1 MKKLTFGTP
10 EQLKPMLA
18 EAFTKYHNE
27 GVAPVRALVSDF
39 TSDTKTYAIDDEYL
53 FCEKLLVAP
62 IAAGESGRDVYLPP
76 CGWRDY
82 FTKEPIESGW
92 HHIETNGIPVYER
105 MD

>member
-1 MKKLTFGTP
+1 MHDDHQSSSYDTEYCWWSNIP
-10 EQLKPMLA
+10 D
-18 EAFTKYHNE
+18 N
-27 GVAPVRALVSDF
+27 DF
-39 TSDTKTYAIDDEYL
+39 AADEETYAIDDEYL

-62 IAAGESGRDVYLPP
+62 IAAGESGRDFYLPP